1 MANPANT
8 QPLNTILPRKII
20 DDTNQNMSEL
30 KAKSTTMKSDTS
42 EEETQDVIADCESSL
57 IVDERSLKISTNC
70 VRFAHLLC
78 LV

>member
-30 KAKSTTMKSDTS
+30 KAKSTTMKLDTS
-42 EEETQDVIADCESSL
+42 EEETQDVIADCESYL
-57 IVDERSLKISTNC
+57 IVGERSLMISTNC